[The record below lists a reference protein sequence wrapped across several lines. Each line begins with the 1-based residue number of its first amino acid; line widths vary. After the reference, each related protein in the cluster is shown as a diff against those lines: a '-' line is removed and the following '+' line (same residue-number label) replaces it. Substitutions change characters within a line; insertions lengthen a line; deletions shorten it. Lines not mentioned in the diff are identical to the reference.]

1 MDERR
6 HFTRIFFAIPA
17 QLSNKHHSWDVNL
30 IDLSLKGALVSL
42 PENSDGETTA
52 DSQQAIR
59 EQLSE
64 NLNYELI
71 FELPNSDVTIEMQV
85 SIAHL
90 AKTHIGL
97 ECQQIDIDSAAH
109 LKRLL
114 QLNMADE
121 ALLSRELENLIH

>member
-17 QLSNKHHSWDVNL
+17 QLSNKQNCWDVNL

-42 PENSDGETTA
+42 PENN
-52 DSQQAIR
+52 QQANLQSQS
-59 EQLSE
+59 EQT
-64 NLNYELI
+64 NFELI

-85 SIAHL
+85 TIAHI
-90 AKTHIGL
+90 AQSYIGL
-97 ECQQIDIDSAAH
+97 ECKQIDIDSAAH

-121 ALLSRELENLIH
+121 TLLSRELENLIH

>member
-17 QLSNKHHSWDVNL
+17 QLSNKHHCFDVNL

-42 PENSDGETTA
+42 PENSAEDG
-52 DSQQAIR
+52 SQAQVR
-59 EQLSE
+59 DQLNK
-64 NLNYELI
+64 NLSYELI

-85 SIAHL
+85 TIAHL
-90 AKTHIGL
+90 AQTYIGL
-97 ECQQIDIDSAAH
+97 ECKQIDIDSAAH